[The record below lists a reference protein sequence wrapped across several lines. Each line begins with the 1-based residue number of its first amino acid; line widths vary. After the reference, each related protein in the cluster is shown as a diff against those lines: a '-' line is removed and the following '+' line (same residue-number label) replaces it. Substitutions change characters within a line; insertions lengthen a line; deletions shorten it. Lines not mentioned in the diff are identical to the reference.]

1 MLITGD
7 VVEKI
12 RTLKKQAGGDLLLSG
27 SAQLFNALSQED
39 VIDLYRLMVHPL
51 ILGKGR
57 RLFAEGNVEKALTL
71 THAQTFS
78 SGIAILEYE
87 PTARP

>member
-1 MLITGD
+1 
-7 VVEKI
+7 VEKI

-71 THAQTFS
+71 THAQTFN